1 MKNTLSDRAAENLA
15 AVRQNAP
22 LVHNITNFVV
32 MNVTANALL
41 AIGASP
47 VMAHAP
53 EEVEEMVGLAGALVL
68 NIGTLTREWVP
79 AMIRAGRAA
88 GASGKPVVFDP
99 VGVGATRFRTETAQ
113 TLLKEA
119 AVKIVR
125 GNASEI
131 RALYC
136 AVSDA
141 GQSHSSGV
149 GSDPGTRGV
158 DAVHSAEEAIEGAR
172 RLAGQAGIT
181 LAVTGPRD
189 VVTDGRRQIS
199 IANGHP
205 LMRRVTGT
213 GCIAS
218 ALIAAF
224 AAVEPDPFVAA
235 ATGLAVFGL
244 AGEIAGKTASAPGTF
259 MVRLLDALYT
269 LTPQQVR
276 AGAKIE
282 GD

>member
-1 MKNTLSDRAAENLA
+1 MNTFADRAAENLA
-15 AVRQNAP
+15 AVRRKAP

-53 EEVEEMVGLAGALVL
+53 EEVEEMVGMAGALVL

-88 GASGKPVVFDP
+88 GVLGKPVVFDP

-113 TLLKEA
+113 KILKDA
-119 AVKIVR
+119 AVRIVR

-131 RALYC
+131 RAL
-136 AVSDA
+136 SQGGPDN
-141 GQSHSSGV
+141 GSGH
-149 GSDPGTRGV
+149 GSDDDIVARGV
-158 DAVHSAEEAIEGAR
+158 DAVHSTDEALTGAR
-172 RLAGQAGIT
+172 RLARRAGIT
-181 LAVTGPRD
+181 MAVTGPTD
-189 VVTDGRRQIS
+189 VVTDGRRQIG
-199 IANGHP
+199 ITNGHP

-218 ALIAAF
+218 AVIAAF
-224 AAVEPDPFVAA
+224 AAVDPDPVAAA

-244 AGEIAGKTASAPGTF
+244 AGEIAGETADAPGSF
-259 MVRLLDALYT
+259 MIRLLDALYT
-269 LTPQQVR
+269 VTPAQVR
-276 AGAKIE
+276 EGARIE